1 MKRKIVS
8 AFTALALTA
17 ATFGV
22 TVTTTQ
28 QPAAAQEDL
37 PWMNTGLPAKQ
48 RTELLLDAMTLDQ
61 KLEQIFNK
69 PVYNEDLDDGDQS
82 NGKGCDFTLV
92 GRHIEGI
99 PALAIPDFR
108 MANGGT
114 GIRGGD
120 CLPSRPRPRCP
131 PRSPRRPP
139 STGRSTCGG
148 VRCSTVS
155 CRPGRTRCSGARS

>member
-1 MKRKIVS
+1 
-8 AFTALALTA
+8 
-17 ATFGV
+17 
-22 TVTTTQ
+22 
-28 QPAAAQEDL
+28 
-37 PWMNTGLPAKQ
+37 
-48 RTELLLDAMTLDQ
+48 MTLDQ

-69 PVYNEDLDDGDQS
+69 PVYTSIDDGDQS
-82 NGKGCDFTLV
+82 NGKGCDFTLI

-120 CLPSRPRPRCP
+120 CLPEPTATALPAQIASAATFDR
-131 PRSPRRPP
+131 
-139 STGRSTCGG
+139 RSTCGG
-148 VRCSTVS
+148 VRCSTES